1 MVSIS
6 DSDLVE
12 LSDAFD
18 WGFFGL
24 MNSGGHLFGKTA
36 VIGRSSVQRP
46 EIVITDSGGPR
57 SDTPGSEH
65 RKANLKSG
73 HGGGSTP
80 VPGRDAV
87 PPACSTRSVFLRGF
101 FSDRLAV
108 LRHQRKLDRRHCAVG
123 GADLNWVNEA
133 IEAPSIA
140 MLENGTFTATVRG
153 LRGVIGTGATLE
165 ACRGDLTEVI
175 EEWVLVRVARGLS
188 IPALDGA

>member
-1 MVSIS
+1 LVSIS

-73 HGGGSTP
+73 HDGGSTP
-80 VPGRDAV
+80 VPGRDARSTGVQHPKRV
-87 PPACSTRSVFLRGF
+87 PEED
-101 FSDRLAV
+101 FSAIGWPSFATNAILIVDIV
-108 LRHQRKLDRRHCAVG
+108 L
-123 GADLNWVNEA
+123 
-133 IEAPSIA
+133 
-140 MLENGTFTATVRG
+140 
-153 LRGVIGTGATLE
+153 
-165 ACRGDLTEVI
+165 
-175 EEWVLVRVARGLS
+175 
-188 IPALDGA
+188 